1 MNLDELCLSFQFIP
15 AASSAGTPSLTR
27 LSVLLSWLSGSSPPA
42 AGMMLLYL
50 LSCPSSCLPSLGQS
64 ELLRPGTFLYLW
76 WQVQPMPVPEETT
89 RVTSRSLVR
98 SIYLSHISTKIYIIT
113 FNNLNLFPWQLG
125 KVLLIILG
133 KANTTLRFNP
143 LNTSQ
148 SFAFVPKYKETEW
161 QHLTPLTTSL
171 RTLLI
176 IIQFP
181 SSNK

>member
-1 MNLDELCLSFQFIP
+1 MNSASFQLIP
-15 AASSAGTPSLTR
+15 AASLAGTPSLTH
-27 LSVLLSWLSGSSPPA
+27 LSVLLSWLPGSSPPA
-42 AGMMLLYL
+42 AGMMLLCL
-50 LSCPSSCLPSLGQS
+50 LSCPSSCWPSLGES
-64 ELLRPGTFLYLW
+64 ELLRPGTFFYLW
-76 WQVQPMPVPEETT
+76 WQVQPMPVPEVNTG
-89 RVTSRSLVR
+89 VASRSLVR
-98 SIYLSHISTKIYIIT
+98 SIYLSHISIKIYIIT

-133 KANTTLRFNP
+133 KASTTLRFNP

-148 SFAFVPKYKETEW
+148 SFAFLPKYEETEW

-176 IIQFP
+176 LIQFP